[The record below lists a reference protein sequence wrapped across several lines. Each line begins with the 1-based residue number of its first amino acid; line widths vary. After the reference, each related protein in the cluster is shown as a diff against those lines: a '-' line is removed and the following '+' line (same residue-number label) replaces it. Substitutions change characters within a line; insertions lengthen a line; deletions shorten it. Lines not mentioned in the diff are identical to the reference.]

1 MTIATSR
8 FMPNPKDGQL
18 AFLLAE
24 VSRWQEEGLVDAT
37 VCQRIRE
44 RYRHALAAEAP
55 LTMAA
60 ALDSALS
67 AVPSS
72 TCALAVVPSTEARPV
87 DPLEQELELEAER
100 ELARNT
106 RASEPTLEQALVEEV
121 AHVVAVEATVL
132 AAREEV
138 ATAAAAALASP
149 VEARGADLG
158 PALANAAL
166 ALAVPPGDEPR
177 PPSDAERVIEAEV
190 AREASG
196 WRRHLRPFLYENA
209 LWLAGGLLVV
219 FGSLYFLRLS
229 WEQLSSLGQRLIVAG
244 SLHLYAGAFFG
255 VGYALARRRGAF
267 AVGRIL
273 HAFALA
279 ILPLGSLALGE
290 LCAALG
296 GTGGWGVP
304 LAVLAALLGLAV
316 QGVFLF
322 LAGGLENRAC
332 ARSLTAAGLGLSA
345 LAAAVPTLEQLASPG
360 PLPLLAIPFAFLV
373 LAWGLLRLDRDRVV
387 VRSSVLLVGGA
398 LVGAF
403 AALVTRVCWGTPV
416 PPTHHALT
424 LAALAT
430 LLLAVDHR
438 LRLRGGN
445 PPRLTALGVALL
457 GAELGALA
465 LALLGLARL
474 GYFDLGARLITLGA
488 AALATGTF
496 AWAAVR
502 HGRSLCTQLAATS
515 GLLTYFFL
523 PAPFAALLLLA
534 QRYLS
539 AALGYADQPL
549 PVAFYG
555 LTFVPYLV
563 LTLVLAARLRVRRPD
578 LSLDLQRFLLGIGAL
593 LCLLALAGSGDRRPM
608 LWAWPL
614 YAALAY
620 VGAALFARP
629 RLIHAGHALVLAAT
643 TVLGVE
649 LAARTTLLGPSVLL
663 AAAGLVASLAALRL
677 RAQSHLLHAAIVAL
691 AGALLA
697 LLLDPPGKEGVLV
710 ALSLGTLALAS
721 LTLRGASRIAAHL
734 AALGA
739 FAALLVAYACLGSFE
754 APRGIFAWL
763 LAWAGVAALPPL
775 ALRRAE
781 AGSRARLLV
790 VEPATV
796 LAALLLGLAL
806 PAALAL
812 RAPLAFLPALALVSL
827 SLLARGAAVLT
838 LAALAFA
845 IALGFSVDE
854 LGVAS
859 LPSLALSALAACYL
873 LLGAA
878 LRPRQPRRRGL
889 ALTAV
894 GYLLAGVALLL
905 SLAVVADSDAAL
917 AQSWHGALSAAGAAL
932 VALAASFC
940 ERDRPTRGSFALAL
954 LALALGALA
963 LLGLRAG
970 LLSLG
975 ASRGSLWHYGSV
987 AAGLGLLWLVAADR
1001 LGSRPALARVSRGA
1015 AALSIAVPVIPLTG
1029 FLALALLQ
1037 CGPGGG
1043 WTLALTGLEAGLAAL
1058 AAAVLLAVAAS
1069 RLRRSVPG
1077 LGRELQ
1083 VAGVVGL
1090 ALVGFRLVSPAG
1102 HLVLPLGL
1110 AAIALAFAARRG
1122 ERGLGWPLALTVLA
1136 LVASHTHLATPLVA
1150 GALVAGVAVCALGW
1164 RGGEAGQRQTALAL
1178 GWSLGGLLVAQ
1189 AATGWIAALLSTGRH
1204 PRAAL
1209 AGLLALSLLASAA
1222 LIEAIAR
1229 RLARVER
1236 PSLAAPFAVT
1246 RHAYVASAL
1255 LALGAVSCCGARAP
1269 GFVVWGAIITLA
1281 GVGLALARVGVK
1293 ERREWTLHAALLA
1306 LPALYHVLRAHTALS
1321 GAGLWLDAG
1330 AILLGSAVVLV
1341 AQARCAGEGP
1351 AAVARRPL
1359 LVAALAWPL
1368 AGLALVGA
1376 LAPAHGALLSFLIAL
1391 HYLAARRTLEG
1402 SFARHLSIAVLLH
1415 ANLALARAWSALGWS
1430 DLMLTTVPLGLTV
1443 LCLIQVYRAELGRTG
1458 SHVLRALTLTAVYTT
1473 GLAQALTAL
1482 TPLQALVVV
1491 PTLCVAGIVAGT
1503 LFRVRAY
1510 ALMGV
1515 GFLAADLGLNM
1526 VRYGL
1531 SSPALGA
1538 LFLTLLGLLVVTSMV
1553 VFSLERE
1560 RILRRYSLI
1569 LGELRTWD

>member
-1 MTIATSR
+1 MVIATAGI
-8 FMPNPKDGQL
+8 MPNPRDGQL

-24 VSRWQEEGLVDAT
+24 VSRWQEEGLVDEALT
-37 VCQRIRE
+37 RRIRE
-44 RYRHALAAEAP
+44 RYRFALPSPPLSAASALEGALREEEAP
-55 LTMAA
+55 EPPRAPTLEEE
-60 ALDSALS
+60 LDA
-67 AVPSS
+67 
-72 TCALAVVPSTEARPV
+72 
-87 DPLEQELELEAER
+87 EAER
-100 ELARNT
+100 ELARE
-106 RASEPTLEQALVEEV
+106 RVPAEPTLEQALAEEV
-121 AHVVAVEATVL
+121 AHVVAVEETVL
-132 AAREEV
+132 SAREEV

-149 VEARGADLG
+149 VEARAAALG
-158 PALANAAL
+158 PALGSAAL
-166 ALAVPPGDEPR
+166 ALAAPPGDEPR
-177 PPSDAERVIEAEV
+177 PPSEAERVIEAEV
-190 AREASG
+190 ARAASG
-196 WRRHLRPFLYENA
+196 WRRHLRPFLSENA

-229 WEQLSSLGQRLIVAG
+229 WEQLSSLGQRLIVAAG
-244 SLHLYAGAFFG
+244 LHLYAGAFFG
-255 VGYALARRRGAF
+255 VGHALARRRGAV

-296 GTGGWGVP
+296 GVRGWGPP
-304 LAVLAALLGLAV
+304 LAVVAALGGLGV
-316 QGVFLF
+316 QGAFLF
-322 LAGGLENRAC
+322 LIGGIENRAC
-332 ARSLTAAGLGLSA
+332 ARSLTAAGLALSA
-345 LAAAVPTLEQLASPG
+345 LSAAVPTLEQLASPG
-360 PLPLLAIPFAFLV
+360 PLPLLAVPLAFLA
-373 LAWGLLRLDRDRVV
+373 LAWGLLRLARDRVV

-398 LVGAF
+398 LCGAF
-403 AALVTRVCWGTPV
+403 AALVARVSFGTPV

-424 LAALAT
+424 LAALAA

-438 LRLRGGN
+438 LRLRAGN

-465 LALLGLARL
+465 LALLGLVRL
-474 GYFDLGARLITLGA
+474 GYFDLGARLITLGT
-488 AALATGTF
+488 AALATAAF

-563 LTLVLAARLRVRRPD
+563 LALVLAARLRVRRPD
-578 LSLDLQRFLLGIGAL
+578 LSLDLQRFLLGIGGL
-593 LCLLALAGSGDRRPM
+593 LCLLALAGAGDRRPM

-620 VGAALFARP
+620 VGAVLFARP
-629 RLIHAGHALVLAAT
+629 RLIHAGHALVLAAA

-649 LAARTTLLGPSVLL
+649 LAPRMTWLGPSVLL
-663 AAAGLVASLAALRL
+663 ASAALAASLAALRL
-677 RAQSHLLHAAIVAL
+677 RAQPHLLHAAVAAL

-697 LLLDPPGKEGVLV
+697 LVLAPPEKTT
-710 ALSLGTLALAS
+710 ALAALGLGTLALVA
-721 LTLRGASRIAAHL
+721 LTLRSSSRLAAQL

-739 FAALLVAYACLGSFE
+739 LATLLVAYACLDSAVG
-754 APRGIFAWL
+754 PRGILRWL
-763 LAWAGVAALPPL
+763 LAWAGAAFLPLL

-781 AGSRARLLV
+781 PRSRARQLV

-796 LAALLLGLAL
+796 LAALLLLLAL
-806 PAALAL
+806 PAALAV
-812 RAPLAFLPALALVSL
+812 RAPLAFLPALSLVAL
-827 SLLARGAAVLT
+827 SLLARGAAVPT
-838 LAALAFA
+838 LAALAVA
-845 IALGFSVDE
+845 LALGFTVDE
-854 LGVAS
+854 LGAKT
-859 LPSLALSALAACYL
+859 LPALSLSALAAGYL

-878 LRPRQPRRRGL
+878 LLPREPRRRGL
-889 ALTAV
+889 ALSAV
-894 GYLLAGVALLL
+894 GYLVAGVALLL
-905 SLAVVADSDAAL
+905 SLAVVADSDGAV

-932 VALAASFC
+932 VALAATIC

-954 LALALGALA
+954 LATALGVLA

-975 ASRGSLWHYGSV
+975 AARGSLWHYGSV
-987 AAGLGLLWLVAADR
+987 AAGLGLLWLLAADR
-1001 LGSRPALARVSRGA
+1001 LGSRPALSRVSRGA

-1058 AAAVLLAVAAS
+1058 GAVALLTAAAW

-1090 ALVGFRLVSPAG
+1090 ALCGFRLVSPAG

-1110 AAIALAFAARRG
+1110 AALALAFTGRREG
-1122 ERGLGWPLALTVLA
+1122 RGLGWPLALVTLA
-1136 LVASHTHLATPLVA
+1136 LVASHGHLATPLVA
-1150 GALVAGVAVCALGW
+1150 LALASGVVVCALGW
-1164 RGGEAGQRQTALAL
+1164 HGRLAGQRETALAL
-1178 GWSLGGLLVAQ
+1178 GWSLGGLLAAQ
-1189 AATGWIAALLSTGRH
+1189 SATVWIAALLSTGKH
-1204 PRAAL
+1204 PRAAI
-1209 AGLLALSLLASAA
+1209 AALLALALLASAA

-1236 PSLAAPFAVT
+1236 PSLAAPLAVT
-1246 RHAYVASAL
+1246 RHAYGASAL
-1255 LALGAVSCCGARAP
+1255 LALGAVWGCGARAP
-1269 GFVVWGAIITLA
+1269 GFVVWGAVITLA
-1281 GVGLALARVGVK
+1281 GVGLALARVGLR
-1293 ERREWTLHAALLA
+1293 ERREWALHAALLS
-1306 LPALYHVLRAHTALS
+1306 LPALYHVLRAHTVLS

-1341 AQARCAGEGP
+1341 AQARCGSVGAP
-1351 AAVARRPL
+1351 AVARRPL
-1359 LVAALAWPL
+1359 LVAALLWPL
-1368 AGLALVGA
+1368 AGLALYGA

-1402 SFARHLSIAVLLH
+1402 SIARHLSIAVLLH

-1443 LCLIQVYRAELGRTG
+1443 LCLIQVYRAELGRRG

-1482 TPLQALVVV
+1482 TPIQALVVV

-1538 LFLTLLGLLVVTSMV
+1538 LFLTLLGLLVVATMV

-1569 LGELRTWD
+1569 LGELRSWD